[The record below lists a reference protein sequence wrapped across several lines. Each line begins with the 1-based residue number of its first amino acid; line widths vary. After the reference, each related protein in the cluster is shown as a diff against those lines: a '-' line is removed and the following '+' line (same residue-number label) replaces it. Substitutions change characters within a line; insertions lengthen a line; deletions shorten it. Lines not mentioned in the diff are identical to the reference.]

1 MIINEATAKEIARKL
16 EDSEKS
22 RSQMQQ
28 ISQQFPEMTIAD
40 SYAVQKAWVELK
52 QEKGHAIWGHK
63 VGLTSRAMQLSSNID
78 EPDYGVLFDYMFY
91 QDGAA
96 LPIENF
102 IVPRIEVELAFIL
115 KKDLQG
121 PNVTVADVYDATAYV
136 QPALEVI
143 DARFQQVCPQTG
155 VTRKV
160 LDTIADNA
168 ANAGVV
174 LGGRP
179 VTVDSFDIRWAGC
192 ILSRNAQIEETGL
205 AAGVMNHPANGI
217 VWLANKLAEHDVKLK
232 AGQVILSGSFTR
244 PVSGQVGDIFHADY
258 GPLGTIQCRFV
269 QGA

>member
-1 MIINEATAKEIARKL
+1 MIIDDATAKKIAEKL
-16 EDSEKS
+16 ENSEKK
-22 RSQMQQ
+22 RTQMQQ
-28 ISQQFPEMTIAD
+28 VSQQFPAMSLED
-40 SYAVQKAWVELK
+40 SYAIQKAWVELK
-52 QEKGHAIWGHK
+52 LDKGHVIRGHK

-91 QDGAA
+91 QDGDT
-96 LPIENF
+96 LPMENF
-102 IVPRIEVELAFIL
+102 IVPRVEVELAFIL

-121 PNVTVADVYDATAYV
+121 PDVTIADVYEATAYV

-143 DARFQQVCPQTG
+143 DARFEQVCSRTG

-179 VTVDSFDIRWAGC
+179 VPVDSFDIRWAGC
-192 ILSRNAQIEETGL
+192 ILSKNAQIEETGL

-217 VWLANKLAEHDVKLK
+217 VWLVNKLSAHQVSLK
-232 AGQVILSGSFTR
+232 AGQIILSGSFTR
-244 PVSGQVGDIFHADY
+244 PVTAQDGDVFHADY
-258 GPLGTIQCRFV
+258 GPLGTIQCKF
-269 QGA
+269 GKG